1 MASPDFDPHNHAP
14 PVSADDEWADAHGAV
29 DAFVAPR
36 STLPE
41 KRVSPLPEAAPERS
55 RSRPEMGVQIDV
67 ERSLRRAATADS
79 APEPG
84 ASDQGVVKLEA
95 LSSETGFQARQTI
108 AAPADSQEEVPK
120 SFHDGARARGRQ
132 SKISNR
138 WIAASAGGVVLVV
151 VVALVGHERWIRES
165 KSTPLPVVEVPKDEP
180 LAQVAGFELESS
192 SETEAREL
200 LARYAQATRSA
211 DVLPLIRNPKSVAAR
226 LPLDWQPW
234 AVPADWQPPIE
245 ASWSASA
252 GGGRNHGL
260 LRGIKP
266 DFTKFRVYFVRE
278 DDGLRIDWEATQG
291 IGDASFEIL
300 QRGRGTGGKMRVFAK
315 LENFYTLIFPEE
327 SYHSFR
333 LLAPDG
339 EQAIWGY
346 SRLGSPADVRL
357 MEVFEPGVIRA
368 EGKSELPV
376 TVRLEPGPEGC
387 QKNQWLIGEMLH
399 IEWVSP

>member
-29 DAFVAPR
+29 DVPMPSR
-36 STLPE
+36 LTLPE
-41 KRVSPLPEAAPERS
+41 KRVSPPPEAATERS

-67 ERSLRRAATADS
+67 ERSLRRAVAADT
-79 APEPG
+79 APEDG
-84 ASDQGVVKLEA
+84 ASDQVVVKLEA
-95 LSSETGFQARQTI
+95 LSSETGFQAKQTI
-108 AAPADSQEEVPK
+108 AATADSQVPAAQH
-120 SFHDGARARGRQ
+120 FHDGGRARGRQ

-138 WIAASAGGVVLVV
+138 WIAASTGGVVLVV
-151 VVALVGHERWIRES
+151 VVALVGHERWVRES
-165 KSTPLPVVEVPKDEP
+165 KSAPPPVVELPKDEP
-180 LAQVAGFELESS
+180 IAQVAGFELESS

-200 LARYAQATRSA
+200 LARYAQATRPA
-211 DVLPLIRNPKSVAAR
+211 DVLPLIRNPKSLAAR

-234 AVPADWQPPIE
+234 AVPPDWQPPLG
-245 ASWSASA
+245 ASWSVNA

-291 IGDASFEIL
+291 MGDASFDVL
-300 QRGRGTGGKMRVFAK
+300 QRGQGTGGKLRTFAK
-315 LENFYTLIFPEE
+315 LENFYTLTFPEE

-346 SRLGSPADVRL
+346 SRLGSPADLRM

-376 TVRLEPGPEGC
+376 TVRLEPGPDGC